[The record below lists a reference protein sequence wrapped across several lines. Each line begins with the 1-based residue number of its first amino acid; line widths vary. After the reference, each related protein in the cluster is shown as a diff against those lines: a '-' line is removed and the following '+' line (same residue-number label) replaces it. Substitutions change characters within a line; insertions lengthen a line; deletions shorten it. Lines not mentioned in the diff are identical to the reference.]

1 MWLALS
7 ADEAYL
13 TNWTLFA
20 TLVGTTALAGAVLL
34 RRPAAIPFAVA
45 VVVLPYVGILTLE
58 RENLD
63 TSVPLLAA
71 LLFGATELAYWSLE
85 LRGNLED
92 ESGTYLRRL
101 ALTTAF
107 VVGMF
112 AAGTAVLAVV
122 EGFTTRGATFDVL
135 GAAGALVVV
144 GLLALAAAARRAA

>member
-1 MWLALS
+1 M
-7 ADEAYL
+7 
-13 TNWTLFA
+13 
-20 TLVGTTALAGAVLL
+20 
-34 RRPAAIPFAVA
+34 AIPFAVA
-45 VVVLPYVGILTLE
+45 VVVLPYIGILTLE
-58 RENLD
+58 RETLD

-71 LLFGATELAYWSLE
+71 LLFGSTELAYWSLE
-85 LRGNLED
+85 LRGPVED

-122 EGFTTRGATFDVL
+122 EGFTTRGATVDVL